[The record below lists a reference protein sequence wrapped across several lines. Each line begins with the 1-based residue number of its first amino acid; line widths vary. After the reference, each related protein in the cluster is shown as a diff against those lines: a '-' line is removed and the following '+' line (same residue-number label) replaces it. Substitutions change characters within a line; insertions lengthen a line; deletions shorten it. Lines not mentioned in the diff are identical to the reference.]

1 MEFDGGGQSLNVTT
15 IVNLQPLAI
24 HDPAMIQV
32 GKGRVHLLNCYIRL
46 HILDGEGARPLG
58 SKLPREEPDPRVKQ
72 QDLLLVDFGGLISI
86 EPNLF

>member
-58 SKLPREEPDPRVKQ
+58 SKLSRKELKARPTV
-72 QDLLLVDFGGLISI
+72 
-86 EPNLF
+86 